1 MRVYFTID
9 IDQKRSLAGASRLK
23 SWGWAFRIAGA
34 VTLVASMIAL
44 CGRQGVLGWPF
55 LGGDM
60 TNHLGAEYDNIAQ
73 AMVRGDGFAD
83 PFGRGDGPTGWMPPL
98 LPSVLYVFY
107 WVGDGQRE
115 WVVGLVRLL
124 QPASLFLCLTIVLQ
138 PFANTTRRWWVAT
151 IALLAVLSNLH
162 YLLQLSHDHVLL
174 MPMVT
179 CIWWN
184 LSRTWTVKV
193 QPITEVTRG
202 IAGGMVALA
211 SPVIAFSWAILTVF
225 RIGIRPVLMCSA
237 LASIFVVCP
246 WIVRNRIELGNWTP
260 VKSNSAYELYQAQA
274 VDDDGVF
281 DLSTCRTHPYAKNS
295 QDAELYTELGERAF
309 LIHKADIFW
318 RDVRSRPGRWVRR
331 TIHRGLAATVYP
343 APFDES
349 HRIRI
354 LARLGGWCFALAS
367 CGSVVFI
374 LRSKWSELPDSVRI
388 AISLWGLI
396 LLPYVLV
403 SFYQRYAIPLFPL
416 QIFLIGY
423 AVTDEPNGRTDNNT
437 PSERK
442 DLAF

>member
-1 MRVYFTID
+1 MFDVD
-9 IDQKRSLAGASRLK
+9 PELSSVGDSQLK
-23 SWGWAFRIAGA
+23 SWVWAICIAGA
-34 VTLVASMIAL
+34 VTFVASMIAL
-44 CGRQGVLGWPF
+44 GGRQGILGWPI

-83 PFGRGDGPTGWMPPL
+83 PFGRGDGPTGWMPPM

-107 WVGDGQRE
+107 WFGDGQRE

-124 QPASLFLCLTIVLQ
+124 QPACLFLSLTIVLQ
-138 PFANTTRRWWVAT
+138 PFAGSTRRGWVAT

-184 LSRTWTVKV
+184 LSRTWSAKV
-193 QPITEVTRG
+193 QPMTEILRG
-202 IAGGMVALA
+202 IAGGLVALA
-211 SPVIAFSWAILTVF
+211 SPVIALTWAILTVF
-225 RIGIRPVLMCSA
+225 RVGFRPVLMWSA
-237 LASIFVVCP
+237 LASIVVVSP
-246 WIVRNRIELGNWTP
+246 WIIRNRVVLNKWTP
-260 VKSNSAYELYQAQA
+260 VKSNSAYELYQAQV

-309 LIHKADIFW
+309 LAQKADVFW
-318 RDVRSRPGRWVRR
+318 QDIRSRPGRWVNR
-331 TIHRGLAATVYP
+331 TVYRGLVATIYP
-343 APFDES
+343 APFDGN

-354 LARLGGWCFALAS
+354 LARLGAWCFALAI
-367 CGSVVFI
+367 CGSIVFI
-374 LRSKWSELPDSVRI
+374 LRSKWSELPIGVRI

-416 QIFLIGY
+416 QVFLMAY
-423 AVTDEPNGRTDNNT
+423 AVTDEPNGRTEDNT
-437 PSERK
+437 PSKRK
-442 DLAF
+442 DLVF